1 MDGERRERKGV
12 MRRLPAGLHRVLI
25 ACLALAASGCA
36 PRDSSE
42 TTIRVGYFPNLTHSQ
57 ALIGLARGDFADALG
72 PQVRIDA
79 KAFNAGPSVIEALFA
94 GEIDLAYIGPN
105 PAVNGYVRSQGEA
118 LRVIAGATSGG
129 ASFIV
134 RPEAGIDSASDLSGK
149 RIATPQLGNTQD
161 VALRAY
167 LARNQLAPTEKGG
180 TVQVIPTDNPQILD
194 LFRRGEIDG
203 AWVPEPWATR
213 LIVEGGGELFID
225 ERTLWPEG
233 QFTTAL
239 VIVRTEFLEE
249 HPDLVRRWLQAH
261 VNLTLWEQSNPDEA
275 KRLANEEIARI
286 TSQAL
291 PDAVLDGAWS
301 RQTVTY
307 DPLTDT
313 ILGSAHAAYAAGY
326 LDAEP
331 DLSGLVDLTPLNLAL
346 DELGRPA
353 LP

>member
-1 MDGERRERKGV
+1 
-12 MRRLPAGLHRVLI
+12 MRRLCAGLHRALI
-25 ACLALAASGCA
+25 ACLVLAATGCA
-36 PRDSSE
+36 SRGPSG
-42 TTIRVGYFPNLTHSQ
+42 TTVRVAYFPNLTHSQ
-57 ALIGLARGDFADALG
+57 ALIGLARGDFAEALG
-72 PQVRIDA
+72 PQVQIDA

-129 ASFIV
+129 AAFII
-134 RPEAGIDSASDLSGK
+134 RPEAGIAAADDLSGK

-225 ERTLWPEG
+225 ERALWPEG

-239 VIVRTEFLEE
+239 VIVRTEFLEQ
-249 HPDLVRRWLQAH
+249 HPDLVQDWLQAH

-291 PDAVLDGAWS
+291 PAAVLDGAWS

-313 ILGSAHAAYAAGY
+313 ILASAHAAYAAGY

-331 DLSGLVDLTPLNLAL
+331 DLSGLIDLAPLNRAL
-346 DELGRPA
+346 TELG
-353 LP
+353 LPELP

>member
-1 MDGERRERKGV
+1 MA
-12 MRRLPAGLHRVLI
+12 RLPAGLCRVLV
-25 ACLALAASGCA
+25 ACLVLAASGCV
-36 PRDSSE
+36 PRDASG
-42 TTIRVGYFPNLTHSQ
+42 TTIRVAYFPNLTHSQ
-57 ALIGLARGDFADALG
+57 ALIGLARGDFAEALG
-72 PQVRIDA
+72 PQIKIDA

-129 ASFIV
+129 AAFIV
-134 RPEAGIDSASDLSGK
+134 RPQAGITSARDLSGK

-213 LIVEGGGELFID
+213 LIAEGGGELFID
-225 ERTLWPEG
+225 ERSLWPDGE
-233 QFTTAL
+233 FTTAL
-239 VIVRTEFLEE
+239 VIVRTKFLEE
-249 HPDLVRRWLQAH
+249 HPDLVQRWLRAH
-261 VNLTLWEQSNPDEA
+261 VSLTLWERENPEEA

-286 TSQAL
+286 TGQAL
-291 PDAVLDGAWS
+291 PQAVLDGAWS
-301 RQTVTY
+301 RESVTY
-307 DPLTDT
+307 DPLADT
-313 ILGSAHAAYAAGY
+313 ILASAQAAFAAGY
-326 LDAEP
+326 LDSSP
-331 DLSGLVDLTPLNLAL
+331 DLSGLIDLSPLNHAL
-346 DELGRPA
+346 EELGLPA